1 MAQKPGGIR
10 AEMGKAS
17 GVVVS
22 ILAVIPLALL
32 LSYTCGMQMQLPRR
46 K

>member
-1 MAQKPGGIR
+1 MTQKPGGIR
-10 AEMGKAS
+10 TEIGKAS

-22 ILAVIPLALL
+22 ILAVAPLALR
-32 LSYTCGMQMQLPRR
+32 LSYTCEMQMQLPRR